1 MRTTNFDNGA
11 ASAALFFYARAS
23 ICAAAH
29 IIPPEVI
36 SIKVKP
42 TIEIQCSD
50 PAAFESLLFNVLCE
64 KLHIQ
69 PERGTPIDHAS

>member
-1 MRTTNFDNGA
+1 MNFDNGA

-42 TIEIQCSD
+42 TIEIQCAD
-50 PAAFESLLFNVLCE
+50 PTAFANLLFNVLYE

-69 PERGTPIDHAS
+69 PEHGASIDHAS